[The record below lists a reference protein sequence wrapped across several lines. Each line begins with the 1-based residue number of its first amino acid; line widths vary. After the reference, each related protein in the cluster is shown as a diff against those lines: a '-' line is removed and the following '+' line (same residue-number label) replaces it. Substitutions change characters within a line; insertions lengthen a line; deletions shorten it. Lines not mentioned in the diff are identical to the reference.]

1 MRLRSARALALAVVS
16 VGMVSACVASPDL
29 VGTAEAPARPEPT
42 TTVRS
47 GPDPSASSPLTADRN
62 AEQRRSKRSE
72 GPRADREARKAAAVY
87 GGLGTW
93 IDIYDDEAWGHPAA
107 TVQSMVAHGVRTV
120 YVQTSNYSRR
130 QPFVHRNALVA
141 FLDAARRNDL
151 RVVAWYLPGFR
162 DLELDLR
169 RTLHAIRFRTA
180 NGSRFD
186 SFALDIESPEIARPG
201 ARTRRLL
208 ALSAQIRRAVG
219 TDYPLGAIVA
229 SPHRLKIAD
238 PRFWPGFPWRR
249 LASTYDVFLPMTY
262 YTYRVKGP
270 RLAAWYTAQN
280 VEIIRQETSGMQV
293 PIHVIGGISFDA
305 TGGETRGFVRTVRQ
319 RKVLGAS
326 YYTFPG
332 ITGEQWQALRKIG
345 RPAEPG
351 R

>member
-1 MRLRSARALALAVVS
+1 MRLRSARALALAMIVIGT
-16 VGMVSACVASPDL
+16 VGACVSSPDV
-29 VGTAEAPARPEPT
+29 VGTAEASARPEQVPAG
-42 TTVRS
+42 VPP
-47 GPDPSASSPLTADRN
+47 G
-62 AEQRRSKRSE
+62 
-72 GPRADREARKAAAVY
+72 EARDPQPGSKGKAGSKGSSGSATGRHLDVAAEVY

-93 IDIYDDEAWGHPAA
+93 IDIYDNEAWGHPAA

-130 QPFVHRNALVA
+130 QPFVHPNGVAA

-162 DLELDLR
+162 DLGLDLR
-169 RTLHAIRFRTA
+169 RTIRAIKFRTA
-180 NGSRFD
+180 SGSRFD

-201 ARTRRLL
+201 VRTRRLL
-208 ALSAQIRRAVG
+208 ALSARIRRAVG

-229 SPHRLKIAD
+229 SPHRLKVAD

-249 LASTYDVFLPMTY
+249 LTDTYDVFLPMTY
-262 YTYRVKGP
+262 YTYRVKGR

-280 VEIIRQETSGMQV
+280 VQIIRQETSGLQV

-332 ITGEQWQALRKIG
+332 ITGEQWQALRTID
-345 RPAEPG
+345 PPSEPS

>member
-1 MRLRSARALALAVVS
+1 MRLRSARALALAMIAIGT
-16 VGMVSACVASPDL
+16 VGACVSPDV
-29 VGTAEAPARPEPT
+29 VGTAEAPARPETIPT
-42 TTVRS
+42 LRS
-47 GPDPSASSPLTADRN
+47 GPDPSATTPRSVGRN
-62 AEQRRSKRSE
+62 DEGAGSKRS
-72 GPRADREARKAAAVY
+72 GSRADREAEPASAVY

-93 IDIYDDEAWGHPAA
+93 VDIYDNEVWGHPFA
-107 TVQSMVAHGVRTV
+107 TVRSMVAHGVRTV
-120 YVQTSNYSRR
+120 YLQTSNYSRR
-130 QPFVHRNALVA
+130 QPFVHRKQVA
-141 FLDAARRNDL
+141 VFLDAARRNDL

-169 RTLHAIRFRTA
+169 RTLKAIRFRTA

-208 ALSAQIRRAVG
+208 ALSARIRREVG

-229 SPHRLKIAD
+229 SPHRLKVAD

-249 LASTYDVFLPMTY
+249 LAATYDVFLPMTY
-262 YTYRVKGP
+262 YTYRVRGA

-280 VEIIRQETSGMQV
+280 VQIIRQETEGLQV
-293 PIHVIGGISFDA
+293 PIHVVGGISFDA

-332 ITGEQWQALRKIG
+332 ITREQWEALGTLTER
-345 RPAEPG
+345 
-351 R
+351 